1 MGKKGFN
8 QVRLIIGLIGFAML
22 IFLKISAVI
31 SVIDACIFGIGFAI
45 FLLITGDLKYFP
57 WTLILMVFYT
67 ALSFL
72 GYHWPILVWNAP
84 DWEMFPQVALY
95 GNKLMILFV
104 NSFLYFLAIVS
115 LLLLVCAVLSG
126 FGTFSKK
133 DSSLK

>member
-8 QVRLIIGLIGFAML
+8 QVRLIIGLIGFTML

-31 SVIDACIFGIGFAI
+31 SVVDACILGIGFAI
-45 FLLITGDLKYFP
+45 FLLITGDLKYLP

-67 ALSFL
+67 ALPFL

-104 NSFLYFLAIVS
+104 NSFLYFWAVVS